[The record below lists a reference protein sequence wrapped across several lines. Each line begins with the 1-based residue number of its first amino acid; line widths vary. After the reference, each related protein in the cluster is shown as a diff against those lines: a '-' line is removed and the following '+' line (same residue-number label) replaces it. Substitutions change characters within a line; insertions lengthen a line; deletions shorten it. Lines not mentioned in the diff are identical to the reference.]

1 MLSNRHIQ
9 TGEIM
14 TDYNDPK
21 VKQKIIQGVLKER
34 YLRDNG
40 VIILND
46 YRKGEQS

>member
-1 MLSNRHIQ
+1 
-9 TGEIM
+9 M